1 MIVWTLFL
9 FCTSFHW
16 SVSREYFIDYWY
28 FYEWWFH
35 FVNVANP
42 MLISMLCTN
51 VDSFPDCD
59 LLPCWTMMPC
69 CTLNQTVSFK
79 PKKQKSQK
87 FSVTPKLFPGWR
99 FSEAQ
104 FLHLHVDTKKVKG
117 VFMSF
122 LCYSVHHVISRLL
135 IGQHFYMARVL
146 LPSVAC
152 ACLS

>member
-1 MIVWTLFL
+1 MH
-9 FCTSFHW
+9 S
-16 SVSREYFIDYWY
+16 
-28 FYEWWFH
+28 
-35 FVNVANP
+35 
-42 MLISMLCTN
+42 
-51 VDSFPDCD
+51 
-59 LLPCWTMMPC
+59 

-104 FLHLHVDTKKVKG
+104 FLHLQVC

-135 IGQHFYMARVL
+135 IGQHFYMARVI

-152 ACLS
+152 ACPSQCFWFGRWSFSEEKWKNPVWKNTCAHVDVASLTPDTLNFTHRWSFLYVAHSRRCVLTRFDLRLPAA